1 MVGIVRV
8 FPLTFIDVIPNLKYE
23 YGGQIMRIFEI
34 GVKSYTFSS
43 SKFSELFKNYRK
55 KNGMK
60 VDNLEQTLADKLYV
74 QQSTIHSWKFGPS
87 GPTDLETIINLAK
100 CLELENYTYL
110 LKEELTMP
118 KLSNL
123 QMQSAKKIYDVLVG
137 LLHEFDLTG
146 GFTTSMWYDL
156 EAKGSKDPE
165 SDMYDY
171 IQGLEEKILLVFR
184 QEYFYL
190 HDTPIYNELL
200 NFMDED
206 LGETYN
212 GKLGYAYRFEAVPE
226 GNPTKEDDYVKAM
239 DKLNSIIE
247 KYI

>member
-1 MVGIVRV
+1 
-8 FPLTFIDVIPNLKYE
+8 
-23 YGGQIMRIFEI
+23 
-34 GVKSYTFSS
+34 
-43 SKFSELFKNYRK
+43 
-55 KNGMK
+55 
-60 VDNLEQTLADKLYV
+60 
-74 QQSTIHSWKFGPS
+74 
-87 GPTDLETIINLAK
+87 
-100 CLELENYTYL
+100 
-110 LKEELTMP
+110 
-118 KLSNL
+118 
-123 QMQSAKKIYDVLVG
+123 
-137 LLHEFDLTG
+137 
-146 GFTTSMWYDL
+146 MWYDL

-226 GNPTKEDDYVKAM
+226 GNPTTEDDYVKAM

>member
-1 MVGIVRV
+1 
-8 FPLTFIDVIPNLKYE
+8 
-23 YGGQIMRIFEI
+23 
-34 GVKSYTFSS
+34 
-43 SKFSELFKNYRK
+43 
-55 KNGMK
+55 
-60 VDNLEQTLADKLYV
+60 
-74 QQSTIHSWKFGPS
+74 
-87 GPTDLETIINLAK
+87 
-100 CLELENYTYL
+100 
-110 LKEELTMP
+110 
-118 KLSNL
+118 
-123 QMQSAKKIYDVLVG
+123 MQSAKKIYDVLVG
-137 LLHEFDLTG
+137 FLHEFDLTG
-146 GFTTSMWYDL
+146 GFTTAMWYDL

-206 LGETYN
+206 FGETYN

-226 GNPTKEDDYVKAM
+226 ENPTTEDDYVKAM